1 MLLSKPHN
9 PRLLRT
15 LEDPQPNEGAPAG
28 TPVPKSSPKG
38 QPKGG
43 KEGKGGKG
51 KTPKGS
57 GKLEDSVPPPSSQ
70 SPPKDTP
77 MCKGYLTAK
86 GCAYG
91 DQCRMQHDFASAGR
105 QSLCYACGSLENRH
119 RRPDCPT
126 VTNPK
131 GGSKGKGKTKGKP
144 KVAATSVETPGPQIT
159 EVSESSVDPS
169 HDVASVQAASAQGK
183 ASASSAVEQEALKI
197 LKGLRLACLTVDSST
212 LSACPALRS
221 SAGQGGS
228 HPGVSSSD
236 SLVSSGLLRAM
247 GTASDPAMQGLSL
260 TPFVGAFS
268 VEYSVGLSREDT
280 SLHVGKGGS
289 VEGDCVWNVSVSEG
303 IVDSGASCVCRW
315 AEVEE
320 YRKASLQRVD
330 LPLGAMEMRV
340 AVTGSVLTLDTR
352 PTILPMGQLVH
363 LLGIQVV
370 WDCFGVQMW
379 HPREGFLDV
388 RVQEGRVIVGAR
400 DTGLLVQELECAIEL
415 SALVQAWDGPPMMNV
430 LDSQEDQAGIAISLR
445 YVKPE
450 ENLLGLVD
458 GGATNAL
465 RTGTDQEIQNANW
478 INVELAA
485 GKTRLAINEHGT
497 LLAAS
502 EVTPIVPLGAVVS
515 QLRCELSWDQ
525 QGVTLEHPV
534 RGRLPVTLVK
544 GCPMLP
550 RALVLELILELE
562 ASEAK
567 NRVRSKAMSLLKHEE
582 PLGQT
587 FQELIERSQAD
598 QEAEAVACLAFAKQL
613 FPSAPHDLL
622 KKVPPLSVLSS
633 DQPPTSA
640 TTGLNRRIRRRLFK
654 ASSILVHLFSGV
666 QSWKLGKGQVVLEVE
681 ESRGLDLLNDE
692 LFSFLVKLVLEG
704 KVRGIIAGPPCTTFS
719 RVRFRSPGPRVLRAR
734 YGSSRFGLPGLTS
747 IEKAQL
753 ERDNLLILRML
764 YLIHVA
770 QEVTNQGCFVA
781 IEHPRDPSLL
791 DGSVR
796 DAGLPSLWEWPEMTS
811 LNLLSAQVDQGRL
824 GHDHV
829 KPTTVYTNSWSL
841 YEGLHNVV
849 VAPKDRWTVDDSGL
863 ASLTQRIRKTR
874 QASAWAEGMVEQI
887 QTAWRTWISEWES
900 GLSMGVQRLTQLA
913 NALESEGQ
921 EVTSLRAVRDSL
933 QKRVEASLSKLSSDE
948 LAFKRHVEC
957 GHTPWR
963 RDCRTCVHAAAYR
976 SPCKRKKHAHMFT
989 LCMDLAGPFKVGT
1002 DYSGAAK
1009 YAVVGVYTYPKLWK
1023 GGEPVSSVEPLASP
1037 DPLGAVGVPG
1047 EPSLEPPVPE
1057 SLVAAAV
1064 LPPVDHPIPEDFTL
1078 EDPGP
1083 HEEESVPP
1091 DPKSMDYI
1099 HQSEKKWRDI
1109 TRASLQPMESLHFP
1123 MAIPVFHKS
1132 KRSVLRATQQMMV
1145 ALKQR
1150 GFPVHRLHTDRG
1162 REFVNSD
1169 MRSYLLAR
1177 DICHTT
1183 TPADLPASNG
1193 LAERMIGI
1201 LKTQTRALLYGAGL
1215 AERFWP
1221 LALRWA
1227 SIGRFEGSLSY
1238 LGVKPRKMI
1247 PFGSK
1252 VVVQVRSWK
1261 RKSWL
1266 PKGVDATVLC
1276 PSPDVSKGWVVLAR
1290 NKEGSD
1296 SFMITTLCYAR
1307 IREAHLP
1314 EVEQLVPDPAES
1326 MPQPPDKA
1334 SGSAPLIPD
1343 PPEDPP
1349 LPPPPDVPADS
1360 IPVVPSVPKPHRR
1373 LTTKTCLRATQG
1385 GVHALFEGSGLQGSG
1400 ENSGLQ

>member
-1 MLLSKPHN
+1 MADEGPRPPDCSPPVTPRPPEQGEKRAEVVGNFTPEGTPVPPPGRPRSLSDDWSIHTSLPPERLEKYVPDLPVLKIANVDASSVFSDWLTEASPIISSLSPGANEWWRRVVAQSEEAYERWLAASPTQRLHMVPDSEGKEYRCGKCSLLEQRIVTMVLKAFPEAIKQEALNARTVSTTALLFRAFCKIQPGSALDKRAMITYVSPPTAQEVISALESYRKWVRVCRRLTQVRAQLPDPSLRLNGVDAIGKTVLLALQGTSFRVQTWREQNKVDYLPTHEKVDQLVQLLIAELELTSSHAPVETPQPKAPKN
-9 PRLLRT
+9 PKLARV
-15 LEDPQPNEGAPAG
+15 EDPQPTEGAPQG

-57 GKLEDSVPPPSSQ
+57 GKSEDSVPPPSSQ
-70 SPPKDTP
+70 SSSKDTP

-91 DQCRMQHDFASAGR
+91 DQCRMQHDFSSAGR

-131 GGSKGKGKTKGKP
+131 GSSKGKGKTKGKP
-144 KVAATSVETPGPQIT
+144 KVDATTVENSGPQIT

-197 LKGLRLACLTVDSST
+197 LKGLRLACLTVDCST

-221 SAGQGGS
+221 SAGQGGTP
-228 HPGVSSSD
+228 PGVSSLD
-236 SLVSSGLLRAM
+236 SSASSGLLRAM

-268 VEYSVGLSREDT
+268 VEYSVGLSCEDT
-280 SLHVGKGGS
+280 SLHGGEGSKDPLGNMEDKGVSVDPCSFVDVCGSPDEVVSNRVEPKGPSGGPEIVPDGSQECSQVGKGGS

-330 LPLGAMEMRV
+330 LPLGAVEMRV

-363 LLGIQVV
+363 FLGIQVV

-388 RVQEGRVIVGAR
+388 RVQEGRRVIVGAR

-415 SALVQAWDGPPMMNV
+415 SALVQAWDGPPIMNV
-430 LDSQEDQAGIAISLR
+430 LDSQEDQAGIAVSLR

-502 EVTPIVPLGAVVS
+502 EVTPIVPLGAVIS

-562 ASEAK
+562 GSEAK

-622 KKVPPLSVLSS
+622 KKAPPLSVLSS

-640 TTGLNRRIRRRLFK
+640 TTGLNRRIRRRLSK
-654 ASSILVHLFSGV
+654 ASSILVHLFWGV
-666 QSWKLGKGQVVLEVE
+666 QSWKLGKGQVVLEIE

-719 RVRFRSPGPRVLRAR
+719 RARSRSPGPRVLRAR

-770 QEVTNQGCFVA
+770 QEVTIQGCFVA

-811 LNLLSAQVDQGRL
+811 LNLFSAQVDQGRL

-829 KPTTVYTNSWSL
+829 KPTTVYANSWSL
-841 YEGLHNVV
+841 YEGLHNIV
-849 VAPKDRWTVDDSGL
+849 VAPKDRL
-863 ASLTQRIRKTR
+863 
-874 QASAWAEGMVEQI
+874 M
-887 QTAWRTWISEWES
+887 TA
-900 GLSMGVQRLTQLA
+900 G
-913 NALESEGQ
+913 
-921 EVTSLRAVRDSL
+921 
-933 QKRVEASLSKLSSDE
+933 
-948 LAFKRHVEC
+948 
-957 GHTPWR
+957 
-963 RDCRTCVHAAAYR
+963 
-976 SPCKRKKHAHMFT
+976 
-989 LCMDLAGPFKVGT
+989 
-1002 DYSGAAK
+1002 
-1009 YAVVGVYTYPKLWK
+1009 
-1023 GGEPVSSVEPLASP
+1023 
-1037 DPLGAVGVPG
+1037 
-1047 EPSLEPPVPE
+1047 
-1057 SLVAAAV
+1057 
-1064 LPPVDHPIPEDFTL
+1064 
-1078 EDPGP
+1078 
-1083 HEEESVPP
+1083 
-1091 DPKSMDYI
+1091 
-1099 HQSEKKWRDI
+1099 
-1109 TRASLQPMESLHFP
+1109 
-1123 MAIPVFHKS
+1123 
-1132 KRSVLRATQQMMV
+1132 
-1145 ALKQR
+1145 
-1150 GFPVHRLHTDRG
+1150 
-1162 REFVNSD
+1162 
-1169 MRSYLLAR
+1169 
-1177 DICHTT
+1177 
-1183 TPADLPASNG
+1183 
-1193 LAERMIGI
+1193 
-1201 LKTQTRALLYGAGL
+1201 
-1215 AERFWP
+1215 
-1221 LALRWA
+1221 
-1227 SIGRFEGSLSY
+1227 
-1238 LGVKPRKMI
+1238 
-1247 PFGSK
+1247 
-1252 VVVQVRSWK
+1252 
-1261 RKSWL
+1261 
-1266 PKGVDATVLC
+1266 
-1276 PSPDVSKGWVVLAR
+1276 
-1290 NKEGSD
+1290 
-1296 SFMITTLCYAR
+1296 
-1307 IREAHLP
+1307 
-1314 EVEQLVPDPAES
+1314 
-1326 MPQPPDKA
+1326 
-1334 SGSAPLIPD
+1334 
-1343 PPEDPP
+1343 
-1349 LPPPPDVPADS
+1349 
-1360 IPVVPSVPKPHRR
+1360 
-1373 LTTKTCLRATQG
+1373 
-1385 GVHALFEGSGLQGSG
+1385 
-1400 ENSGLQ
+1400 